1 MIILLQFILAIIMM
15 MMVTISKSA
24 PYSGGYRTLSSHG
37 TGRGQIMAAPMVVRA
52 TNVGGSSGYGS
63 IFGRSSS
70 STKNNG
76 GGVIPIAIH
85 TKHNVEYKDVP
96 SSGSIQTATVEV
108 GARSIPINIIF
119 RSASSSLNVLQRH
132 QGSVGD
138 TQESSSEDEPHRLLH
153 TVTKPIIQEIHEV
166 ISPYR
171 KILQEVH
178 PVQEE
183 IKTVVAKNSNRYQPA
198 GQGRPTT
205 TSTMGQQ
212 QHYVAAASS
221 NKKHH
226 VQASPI
232 IIDNNNNDN
241 SMDSMEDDDDVDFQK
256 LIQNGNAIVTSSSI
270 LKGTDLDG
278 KSIAKAMDQS
288 LSKSLAAI
296 LKTPTSQKTKQ
307 QQQTS
312 PTSSSS
318 SSISV
323 SSSSSSSSP
332 SSSSSSSSSSG
343 VKTYLGNQ
351 V

>member
-1 MIILLQFILAIIMM
+1 M
-15 MMVTISKSA
+15 
-24 PYSGGYRTLSSHG
+24 
-37 TGRGQIMAAPMVVRA
+37 
-52 TNVGGSSGYGS
+52 
-63 IFGRSSS
+63 
-70 STKNNG
+70 
-76 GGVIPIAIH
+76 
-85 TKHNVEYKDVP
+85 
-96 SSGSIQTATVEV
+96 
-108 GARSIPINIIF
+108 
-119 RSASSSLNVLQRH
+119 NVLQRH

-232 IIDNNNNDN
+232 IIDNNNDN